1 MRRESA
7 SEIGL
12 YLNDNLDAM
21 KLFYTFF
28 ALLAI
33 VACTVQTNIHFNEDF
48 SGNIE
53 YVIDMSEAAAMLD
66 DTAKTESIF
75 EEEDMQEAVEDL
87 KNMEGV
93 TNVQTNEDLNNAVY
107 KLSMDF
113 NSIETLNKIL
123 SEGDPVSGF
132 YGDLD
137 NTEEN
142 QNLHFEQKK
151 NKLYIHMMDLS
162 ELQKEFQESSEEES
176 YMGAGELFTYQLNF
190 TFEKEVKKIKTK
202 GIATQSGDKVQF
214 SLNMDQ
220 LIELESLDQDI
231 QVVLK

>member
-1 MRRESA
+1 
-7 SEIGL
+7 
-12 YLNDNLDAM
+12 M

-53 YVIDMSEAAAMLD
+53 YVIDMSEAAAMLED
-66 DTAKTESIF
+66 STKTESLF
-75 EEEDMQEAVEDL
+75 EEKDMQEAIEDL

-123 SEGDPVSGF
+123 SEGDPVADL
-132 YGDLD
+132 YGDSD
-137 NTEEN
+137 KKDEN
-142 QNLHFEQKK
+142 QNLHFEQKR
-151 NKLYIHMMDLS
+151 NKLYIQMMDLS
-162 ELQKEFQESSEEES
+162 ELQKEFQESAEEES
-176 YMGAGELFTYQLNF
+176 YFGMGDLFTYQLNF
-190 TFEKEVKKIKTK
+190 TFEKDVKKIKTK
-202 GIATQSGDKVQF
+202 GIATQSGDKIQF
-214 SLNMDQ
+214 SLNMEQ
-220 LIELESLDQDI
+220 LIELENLDQDI